1 MRARLKVSRAGVELI
16 KSFEGL
22 RTTAAR
28 LPDGRWTLGYSHTF
42 SAREGATATQE
53 DADALLRFDLL
64 PIVDAIN
71 NVVLV
76 PLNQNQFD
84 ALVSFC
90 FNIGVDNFAASSV
103 CKRINEGRM
112 TEAAQAMDSWR
123 SAEFNGQTYVLA
135 PLIRRRAAEK
145 NLFLTPEDTAGN
157 APSLLIRPVEDS
169 GESQSAPSE
178 VDAPNHGGIL
188 SAHPAGMPQSFAAE
202 PAAPA
207 ATIPAPVAAAPAIEA
222 AQTSFTPSFDISAT
236 PQPVPA
242 APERQVIDLSAFAP
256 RPVETV
262 PEAPAP
268 VKPTI
273 QVMADVTPAE
283 APKET
288 VVEQLPYGLMST
300 GSVRETPAV
309 APVEQTPTSYDYDP
323 TPAMSPDV
331 QAALARAQDEQRLRE
346 ETQRQAEALA
356 AARVAEEARQ
366 REEIRLREEA
376 RLQVLQ
382 QQEMARLEQARLEQA
397 RLEQVRLEQEQRDRA
412 AREEQM
418 RAELARLEQAKL
430 EQARLEQARLD
441 QARLEQE
448 QAERQRQD
456 AMRLDAERADAVR
469 AEQARAEQARLE
481 QEQAE
486 RARQEAMRLDA
497 ERAEAARLEQARA
510 EQARLEQSRLEQEQ
524 AERERQEAA
533 QREQAR
539 FEEARLEQ
547 EKQAQAAA
555 QAQASAAPAPSTED
569 IEKARKAEAA
579 AALMRL
585 YSPYGSGGL
594 GRPLMPGAL
603 PKADAGPALEPTP
616 APRTNVPPPYAAT
629 PQQVPVQPV
638 QTPEPPQAPARS
650 AAPEEPDDDAEVQV
664 VSETVSFAFKPAS
677 SASQMPPPQVTALN
691 PYARPIPQAAESLVE
706 VPRPAPVDMSAPSMA
721 PQVQQAQNQEKAENL
736 HWREQLQRPLPPGY
750 QSSEPARPT
759 VAPVQAAP
767 ASARN
772 GRFEQAQA
780 LSDDDWTM
788 DGDRIALS
796 SEEMEEEAVSWWK
809 MIMSTTW
816 WILISA
822 VGLGCL
828 GGATALYFKATKDET
843 IIRNGLTG
851 NYELFSLIAATAGI
865 FFVCVSVWLIMKR
878 LGGLKE

>member
-28 LPDGRWTLGYSHTF
+28 LPDGRWTLGYGHTF

-169 GESQSAPSE
+169 GETHSAPSE
-178 VDAPNHGGIL
+178 IDAPSHGGIL
-188 SAHPAGMPQSFAAE
+188 SAHPAGVFQ
-202 PAAPA
+202 PAAVE
-207 ATIPAPVAAAPAIEA
+207 PVAAPPMTVVESAP
-222 AQTSFTPSFDISAT
+222 TTFTPAFDISAA
-236 PQPVPA
+236 PQPLPPASA

-256 RPVETV
+256 RPPEVPVE
-262 PEAPAP
+262 P
-268 VKPTI
+268 VKPTL
-273 QVMADVTPAE
+273 QVMADVAPAQM
-283 APKET
+283 PPLQTHRET
-288 VVEQLPYGLMST
+288 IVEELPHGLMAT
-300 GSVRETPAV
+300 GAVRETPLAQ
-309 APVEQTPTSYDYDP
+309 PLDQTPTSYDYDS
-323 TPAMSPDV
+323 TPVMSPDV
-331 QAALARAQDEQRLRE
+331 QAALVRAQEDQRLRE

-356 AARVAEEARQ
+356 AARIAEEARQ
-366 REEIRLREEA
+366 REEMRLRDEA

-382 QQEMARLEQARLEQA
+382 QQEAARLEQARLEQQ
-397 RLEQVRLEQEQRDRA
+397 RQEQGRLEQEQRDRV

-418 RAELARLEQAKL
+418 RAELARLDQARL

-441 QARLEQE
+441 QARLDQARLEQDRIERDRQEALRLETERAEAARLEQVRLEQE
-448 QAERQRQD
+448 QAERQRQET
-456 AMRLDAERADAVR
+456 LKLEADR
-469 AEQARAEQARLE
+469 AEAARFEQTRLEQTRLEQARLE
-481 QEQAE
+481 Q
-486 RARQEAMRLDA
+486 
-497 ERAEAARLEQARA
+497 ARLEQARLEQDRA
-510 EQARLEQSRLEQEQ
+510 EQ
-524 AERERQEAA
+524 
-533 QREQAR
+533 
-539 FEEARLEQ
+539 ARLEQ
-547 EKQAQAAA
+547 EKQAQATAQAAA
-555 QAQASAAPAPSTED
+555 QPAPSSDE

-594 GRPLMPGAL
+594 GRPLTPNVL
-603 PKADAGPALEPTP
+603 PKADNGPALEPNP
-616 APRTNVPPPYAAT
+616 APRSDMPSLLV
-629 PQQVPVQPV
+629 PQQPQAVPQPV
-638 QTPEPPQAPARS
+638 RVPEPPQAQAQVLAPVS
-650 AAPEEPDDDAEVQV
+650 AEPDEDEDAEVHV
-664 VSETVSFAFKPAS
+664 VSDTVSFAFKPAS

-691 PYARPIPQAAESLVE
+691 PYARPIPQASEAVVE

-721 PQVQQAQNQEKAENL
+721 PQAQQASSENL

-750 QSSEPARPT
+750 QASEPVRPAVT
-759 VAPVQAAP
+759 PVQAAP
-767 ASARN
+767 AGARST
-772 GRFEQAQA
+772 R
-780 LSDDDWTM
+780 SDHTLDGDNDWTT

-828 GGATALYFKATKDET
+828 GGATALYIKATKDAT
-843 IIRNGLTG
+843 IIRNGLT
-851 NYELFSLIAATAGI
+851 NDYTMLSVIAAAAGI

-878 LGGLKE
+878 LGGLKD